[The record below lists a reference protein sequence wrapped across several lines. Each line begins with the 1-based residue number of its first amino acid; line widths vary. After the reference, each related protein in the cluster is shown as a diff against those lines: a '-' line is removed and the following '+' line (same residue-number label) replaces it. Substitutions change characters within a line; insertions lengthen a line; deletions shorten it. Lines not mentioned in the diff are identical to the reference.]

1 MGVKGEIMRRTI
13 LSITAFV
20 ALATGL
26 ASTSLAGSTFDKV
39 RAERTLRCGVGGSIP
54 TFSKLDSQGKW
65 GGLDVD
71 YCKAVAAAVLGDAE
85 KVAFVPLSLQQRF
98 AALQSGEVDL
108 LARDSV
114 VNLTR
119 DASLGVISVVTNFYT
134 GAGFIVRRDSGI
146 ASSDDMNNATFCIS
160 QGNAAL
166 GSLADL
172 MKAKGFE
179 YKLVQLEKFQDTFQA
194 FLADRCDAAIAG
206 AADLAG
212 VQVTMAPNPADF
224 VVLDELMSADPY
236 SVYVARGD
244 WEWFTIVRWVHYGLV
259 EAEKRGITQASV
271 KQLASSSKDVAVR
284 RMLGA
289 EDELGKLLG
298 IDNDWLVKVV
308 GAVGNYGEI
317 FDRHI
322 GKHSAVNMARGQN
335 ALARDGGLMYSAP
348 FN

>member
-1 MGVKGEIMRRTI
+1 MGVMKTTMKRTFLPI
-13 LSITAFV
+13 
-20 ALATGL
+20 L
-26 ASTSLAGSTFDKV
+26 ASALLVAGFATTAHAGATLDKV
-39 RAERTLRCGVGGSIP
+39 RSQGTLRCGVGGSIP
-54 TFSKLDSQGKW
+54 TFSKLDSQGHW

-71 YCKAVAAAVLGDAE
+71 YCKAVAAAVLGDPE
-85 KVAFVPLSLQQRF
+85 KVTFVQLTLQQRF
-98 AALQSGEVDL
+98 AALQGGEVDM

-146 ASSDDMNNATFCIS
+146 KSSDDMNNATFCIS
-160 QGNAAL
+160 QGNSAL

-172 MKAKGFE
+172 MKAKGFQ

-194 FLADRCDAAIAG
+194 FLAGRCDAAIAG

-212 VQVTMAPNPADF
+212 VQVTMSPNPADYI
-224 VVLDELMSADPY
+224 VLDELMSADPY
-236 SVYVARGD
+236 SVYVARND

-259 EAEKRGITQASV
+259 EAERRGITQANV
-271 KQLASSSKDVAVR
+271 KELAASSQDLTIR

-289 EDELGKLLG
+289 QDELGKLLG
-298 IDNDWLVKVV
+298 LDKDWLVKVIA
-308 GAVGNYGEI
+308 AVGNYREI
-317 FDRHI
+317 FDRHF
-322 GKHSAVNMARGQN
+322 GKNSPVNMARGQN
-335 ALARDGGLMYSAP
+335 ALASDGGLMYSAP

>member
-1 MGVKGEIMRRTI
+1 MGVKGKIMRRTI
-13 LSITAFV
+13 LSITAFI

-322 GKHSAVNMARGQN
+322 GKHSAVNMVRGQN

>member
-1 MGVKGEIMRRTI
+1 MGVIDTGVRNAV
-13 LSITAFV
+13 LSIVATAW
-20 ALATGL
+20 LA
-26 ASTSLAGSTFDKV
+26 AGFAVTADAGATLDKV
-39 RAERTLRCGVGGSIP
+39 RAQGALRCGVGGSIP

-71 YCKAVAAAVLGDAE
+71 YCKAVAAAVLGGPE

-134 GAGFIVRRDSGI
+134 GAGFIVRRDAGI
-146 ASSDDMNNATFCIS
+146 KSSDDMNNATFCIS
-160 QGNAAL
+160 QGNSAL
-166 GSLADL
+166 GNLADL
-172 MKAKGFE
+172 MKSKGFQ
-179 YKLVQLEKFQDTFQA
+179 YKLVQLERFQDTFQA
-194 FLADRCDAAIAG
+194 FLAGRCDAAIAG

-244 WEWFTIVRWVHYGLV
+244 WEWFTIVRWVHYGLT
-259 EAEKRGITQASV
+259 ESEKQGITQANV
-271 KQLASSSKDVAVR
+271 RDLAANSRDATVR

-289 EDELGKLLG
+289 QDELGKLLG
-298 IDNDWLVKVV
+298 LDNDWLVRVIA
-308 GAVGNYGEI
+308 AVGNYGEV
-317 FDRHI
+317 FDRHF
-322 GKHSAVNMARGQN
+322 GKNSPVNMARGQN
-335 ALARDGGLMYSAP
+335 ALARNGGLMYSAP

>member
-1 MGVKGEIMRRTI
+1 MGVKETKMRRTV
-13 LSITAFV
+13 LPVLASV
-20 ALATGL
+20 ALAVGFATT
-26 ASTSLAGSTFDKV
+26 AYAGATFDKV
-39 RAERTLRCGVGGSIP
+39 RSQGTLRCGVGGSIP
-54 TFSKLDSQGKW
+54 TFSKLDSQGRW

-71 YCKAVAAAVLGDAE
+71 YCRAVAAAALGDPE
-85 KVAFVPLSLQQRF
+85 KVTFVPLSLQQRF

-146 ASSDDMNNATFCIS
+146 KSTDDMENATFCIS
-160 QGNAAL
+160 QGNSAL

-172 MKAKGFE
+172 MKSKGFQYE
-179 YKLVQLEKFQDTFQA
+179 LVQLEKFQDTFQA
-194 FLADRCDAAIAG
+194 FLAGRCDAAIAG

-212 VQVTMAPNPADF
+212 VQVTMAPNPTDYI
-224 VVLDELMSADPY
+224 VLDELMSADPY

-244 WEWFTIVRWVHYGLV
+244 WEWFTLVRWTHYGLV
-259 EAEKRGITQASV
+259 EAEKRGITQANV
-271 KQLASSSKDVAVR
+271 KELAASSEDAAVK

-289 EDELGKLLG
+289 QDELGKLLG
-298 IDNDWLVKVV
+298 VDNDWLVDVV
-308 GAVGNYGEI
+308 AAVGNYGEI
-317 FDRHI
+317 FDRHF
-322 GKHSAVNMARGQN
+322 GKNSPVNMARGQN
-335 ALARDGGLMYSAP
+335 ALARDGGLMYAAP